1 MVVQW
6 LRLHA
11 STEGGIGLIPS
22 QGNKISY
29 AAQPKKKK
37 KYGVLEPIRVLLYL
51 FIYFNILTM
60 WPLGSPTRD

>member
-22 QGNKISY
+22 RGNKISY

-37 KYGVLEPIRVLLYL
+37 KIWSVGTYKSLAL
-51 FIYFNILTM
+51 FIYLF
-60 WPLGSPTRD
+60 